1 MNPNKLFMKKILF
14 CLITTIAA
22 ANLNAQISLTAT
34 AGTTTG
40 TYTTL
45 KGAFDAINAGT
56 HQGAI
61 TINVTANTTETASA
75 VLNASGATGG
85 YTSVLIKPATG
96 VNATIT
102 SADPAA
108 TVKFNGADNV
118 TIDGSN
124 NGTSSRNLT
133 ISSTFVAITGT
144 TPVVLWVS
152 STTTDGAENI
162 AIRNTNFAG
171 SSGTGTIGG
180 IIVSG
185 TTLGAAEFP
194 NNNFSAINNT
204 FVRAQNGIF
213 AVGNAT
219 NTDTGWIIR
228 NNVIGSTVV
237 ADKLLFRGLAVQNAK
252 NFEVS
257 GNTVTGVALPAT
269 STGTTQGILI
279 GAAVTNGTIFKN
291 RISDIKQ
298 PNTGGYGAVGLYINS
313 NVAAS
318 NLLIYNNIINDI
330 AGTGYSLGG
339 GLADNG
345 NGIVIGNG
353 GGFKLYYNTVVMD
366 TNQTNAGRPSAL
378 NILSTVTAAASID
391 LRNNLFINKQTQ
403 AGDRYAIYSGGTNAV
418 FSTINYNDYF
428 STGTA
433 LGFIGS
439 ARPAL
444 SDLQA
449 GFGGNVNSISVS
461 PAFVSATDFHLAT
474 SGNTALDN
482 KATPVAD
489 VTVDADGATRNA
501 TTPDLGSYEFTAIVL
516 GTQDL
521 AAGKNKISYYP
532 NPVVD
537 YVYINYDSRIKNI
550 EVYNVAGQQLIN
562 ETVNSEKGS
571 VNMSRLPAG
580 VYILKVNSEKDS
592 QSLKIIK
599 K

>member
-1 MNPNKLFMKKILF
+1 MKKILF
-14 CLITTIAA
+14 CLITTVAA
-22 ANLNAQISLTAT
+22 ANLDAQISLTAT

-75 VLNASGATGG
+75 VLNASGGTVS
-85 YTSVLIKPATG
+85 YTSVLIKPAAG

-102 SADPAA
+102 SADPVA
-108 TVKFNGADNV
+108 TIKFNGADNV

-124 NGTSSRNLT
+124 NGTSTRNLS
-133 ISSTFVAITGT
+133 ISSTYVATTGT

-152 STTTDGAENI
+152 STATDGADNI
-162 AIRNTNFAG
+162 TIRNTNFAG

-185 TTLGAAEFP
+185 TTLGAAEVS

-213 AVGNAT
+213 CVGNAT

-237 ADKLLFRGLAVQNAK
+237 ADKMLYRGIAVQNAK

-257 GNTVTGVALPAT
+257 GNTVTGVALPAA
-269 STGTTQGILI
+269 STNTTQGILI

-298 PNTGGYGAVGLYINS
+298 PNTSGYGAVGLYINS
-313 NVAAS
+313 SVAAS

-345 NGIVIGNG
+345 NGIVLGNG

-366 TNQTNAGRPSAL
+366 TNQANAGRPSAL

-391 LRNNLFINKQTQ
+391 VRNNLFINTQTQ
-403 AGDRYAIYSGGTNAV
+403 AGDRYTIYSGAANTV
-418 FSTINYNDYF
+418 FSNINYNNYYT
-428 STGTA
+428 TGA
-433 LGFIGS
+433 NLAFIGS
-439 ARPAL
+439 ARATL
-444 SDLQA
+444 ANLQT
-449 GFGGNVNSISVS
+449 GFGGNANSINVA
-461 PAFVSATDFHLAT
+461 PVFVSATDFHLAT
-474 SGNTALDN
+474 SGNGLLDN
-482 KATPVAD
+482 KGTAVAD
-489 VTVDADGATRNA
+489 VTVDADGVTRNA
-501 TTPDLGSYEFTAIVL
+501 TTPDLGSYEFTAVVL

-521 AAGKNKISYYP
+521 AAGKNQVSFYP

-537 YVYINYDSRIKNI
+537 YVHINYDRKIRNV

-562 ETVNSEKGS
+562 ETVNAEKGS

-580 VYILKVNSEKDS
+580 LYILKVNSDKDS